1 MLQKGYK
8 NNIFFKGGKS
18 VTVDV
23 KNMCAWEKSV
33 FFPPNLILR
42 HIVILPWYEVCY
54 NNKNYFRVKGETMK
68 VRMEALNAKEKKED
82 VGDLSVFSSEITNVK
97 EIDAM
102 IEKRRREL
110 QGTNRV

>member
-1 MLQKGYK
+1 
-8 NNIFFKGGKS
+8 
-18 VTVDV
+18 
-23 KNMCAWEKSV
+23 
-33 FFPPNLILR
+33 
-42 HIVILPWYEVCY
+42 
-54 NNKNYFRVKGETMK
+54 MK